1 MPRHT
6 RTQIST
12 AILATMLAI
21 RNLFKRSKI
30 IDGSILRPVL
40 KSGGVANESLT
51 KLRQKMLV
59 KLSYSEAVKQGHK
72 PADGK
77 RGVYYRLKTPNH
89 EPDIATATKIYEQGH
104 IPQSHLNRQVKAI
117 LLNRKVK
124 TFTYK
129 NNKLTIT
136 FLS

>member
-77 RGVYYRLKTPNH
+77 RGGVLQ
-89 EPDIATATKIYEQGH
+89 A
-104 IPQSHLNRQVKAI
+104 
-117 LLNRKVK
+117 
-124 TFTYK
+124 
-129 NNKLTIT
+129 
-136 FLS
+136 